1 MQPTYAAAAGA
12 SFGAPRS
19 PLPDLA
25 AASPVIRPGI
35 RRAFE
40 CIPYPVLIADQSSA
54 LLHANQAA
62 IDLLGCPLD
71 ALQAMR
77 LEDILVEGTGPPVDA
92 PDRWEGRLRLK
103 SRDSSVITAEAVAS
117 PMESERGPWTVLV
130 LRDLSLQDQMA
141 SDLRAANEN
150 VDTLVDDRTRG
161 VEEANREL
169 EAFAYSISHDLQ
181 APLRSMYSFAGILV
195 HDFPDQLPADALRC
209 AQFIRSS
216 AQRMNLLVEDLL
228 HFSRLSRQ
236 ELRKQVIDPTEI
248 ASRALETLLA
258 SAQGRLVQA
267 KVGELPKCEADP
279 ALLEQVFVNLL
290 SNALKYTRR
299 RDPAIIE
306 VGWRKGDAGDCVYFV
321 RDNGVGFDMKYA
333 HKLFEVFQ
341 RLHSSEE
348 YEGTGAGLSIVR
360 RIVNRHGGRVWAES
374 SPEGGTTF
382 SFTLG

>member
-1 MQPTYAAAAGA
+1 MQPTYAAAPGA
-12 SFGAPRS
+12 SFGAPHS

-25 AASPVIRPGI
+25 AASPIIRPSI
-35 RRAFE
+35 RRAFD

-62 IDLLGCPLD
+62 IDLLGCPLET
-71 ALQAMR
+71 LQALR
-77 LEDILVEGTGPPVDA
+77 LEDLVLDGTGPPADA
-92 PDRWEGRLRLK
+92 PDRWQGRVRLK
-103 SRDSSVITAEAVAS
+103 CRDSSVVAAEAVAS
-117 PMESERGPWTVLV
+117 RMESERGPWTVLV
-130 LRDLSLQDQMA
+130 LRDLTVQDQMA
-141 SDLRAANEN
+141 SDLLAANDN
-150 VDTLVDDRTRG
+150 LDTLVDERTRD

-195 HDFPDQLPADALRC
+195 HDFPDQLPAEALRC
-209 AQFIRSS
+209 AQFIRAS

-236 ELRKQVIDPTEI
+236 ELRKQVIDPTQV
-248 ASRALETLLA
+248 ASQVLETLLA
-258 SAQGRLVQA
+258 GAPGRPVRA
-267 KVGELPKCEADP
+267 KVGELPMCEADP
-279 ALLEQVFVNLL
+279 ALLAQVFVNLL

-306 VGWRKGDAGDCVYFV
+306 VGWRKGDAGENVYFV
-321 RDNGVGFDMKYA
+321 RDNGVGFDMTYA

-360 RIVNRHGGRVWAES
+360 RIVTRHGGRVWAES
-374 SPEGGTTF
+374 SPEHGATF